1 MQKSIAEMREDA
13 VKIFNKGVYAV
24 EPRRAVKK
32 FCRRDKDYFYAGSRK
47 VHLPSIE
54 NLYIIGAG
62 KGAAPM
68 AAAIEELLSDYI
80 TDGIINVKYG
90 HKTRLDK
97 IKLVE
102 AGHPLPDKNGE
113 KGTKAM
119 LELVKN
125 AGDKDLVLFLVS
137 GGGSALLPLPVDG
150 ITLKDKQNTI
160 AVLLECGASIDEIN
174 AIRKHISSIKGG
186 RLAKI
191 VYPAP
196 IVSIIL
202 SDVVGDD
209 LEVIAS
215 GPTVPDSST
224 FFICADIIAK
234 YNIEDKL
241 PLSVSLH
248 IKNGL
253 RKKEMET
260 PKADDPVFSQTST
273 LIIGNNMEAIA
284 AAKKEADNMGYN
296 SIILSSMIEGET
308 KDVARVHAAIAKEIH
323 KTGNPLP
330 LPACVLSGGETTV
343 RITGNGKGGRNQ
355 EFSLA
360 AALDITGN
368 DKIVLLS
375 GGTDGNDGPTDAA
388 GGIADNTTLT
398 RAENLCLN
406 PYDYLSNND
415 SYNFLKKLDDLLIT
429 GPTNTNVM
437 DLRVMIVA

>member
-1 MQKSIAEMREDA
+1 MEKSIAEMRKDA

-32 FCRRDKDYFYAGSRK
+32 FCRRDRDYFYAGSRK
-47 VHLPSIE
+47 FHLPSIK
-54 NLYIIGAG
+54 NLYVIGAG

-68 AAAIEELLSDYI
+68 GAAIEELLSDFI
-80 TDGIINVKYG
+80 TEGIINVKYG

-113 KGTKAM
+113 KGTKAIF
-119 LELVKN
+119 ELVKD

-137 GGGSALLPLPVDG
+137 GGGSALLPMPVNG
-150 ITLKDKQNTI
+150 ITLKDKQDTI
-160 AVLLECGASIDEIN
+160 ALLLKCGASIDEIN
-174 AIRKHISSIKGG
+174 AIRKHISNIKGG

-191 VYPAP
+191 VHPAP

-224 FFICADIIAK
+224 FFLCADIMAK
-234 YNIEDKL
+234 YNIKDKL
-241 PLSVSLH
+241 PPSVFQH

-253 RKKEMET
+253 ANKNMET
-260 PKADDPVFSQTST
+260 PKADDPAFSQTST
-273 LIIGNNMEAIA
+273 LIIGNNMEAIT
-284 AAKKEADNMGYN
+284 AAKKEADDMGYN

-330 LPACVLSGGETTV
+330 PPACVLSGGETTV
-343 RITGNGKGGRNQ
+343 TIKGSGKGGRNQ

-360 AALDITGN
+360 AALDISGN

-388 GGIADNTTLT
+388 GGIADNTTLI
-398 RAENLCLN
+398 RARNLSLN
-406 PYDYLSNND
+406 PHDYLSNND
-415 SYNFLKKLDDLLIT
+415 SYNFFQKLDDLLIT